1 MSPEDL
7 EIMRNLSA
15 AAASTPMTESS
26 KNFTVPFL
34 SQDAKIKAEVAGD
47 LALDVDDADKFVS
60 LPGVKTAMQQA
71 VSNLAKVSGITSS
84 NVKVDLTI
92 PQAILLSMWRRRAAG
107 NVNVAYLIEVLE
119 SSESAESIAQ
129 KISKQDIDTVTGKVR
144 LQLDAVGLN
153 FTVRATSLSVT
164 ILPVNDLQ
172 SADSTLQ
179 KVKEAIA
186 EVKEHNNSVEDAI
199 PQVVTDGKVAA
210 TPDADVTVETPQ
222 QAAQATVSMAVA
234 QDTKSTDATETSEAS
249 SAASTASSDAS
260 EVTDE
265 QKSSAARWALGHT
278 VAVLALCFLR

>member
-249 SAASTASSDAS
+249 TASTASSDAS
-260 EVTDE
+260 EVTL
-265 QKSSAARWALGHT
+265 W
-278 VAVLALCFLR
+278 LCWRCAF

>member
-129 KISKQDIDTVTGKVR
+129 KISKQDIDTVTGEVR

-249 SAASTASSDAS
+249 TASTASSDAS

-265 QKSSAARWALGHT
+265 QKSSAPHWALGHT

>member
-60 LPGVKTAMQQA
+60 LPGVKTAMQQ
-71 VSNLAKVSGITSS
+71 
-84 NVKVDLTI
+84 VDLTI

-129 KISKQDIDTVTGKVR
+129 KISKQDIDTVTGEVR

-249 SAASTASSDAS
+249 TASTASSDAS

-265 QKSSAARWALGHT
+265 QKSSAPHWALGHT